1 MVREL
6 HVYGQLASLKD
17 SKFQKLDSS
26 VEQHKG
32 FGSQLV
38 AVAEQIASHGGYGRL
53 SIIAGVGVKAYYR
66 RLGYEDVGTYVV
78 KKLSGQKMGG

>member
-17 SKFQKLDSS
+17 SKFQNLDSS

-38 AVAEQIASHGGYGRL
+38 AVAEQISRHSAYRKL
-53 SIIAGVGVKAYYR
+53 SIIAGVGVRAYYR
-66 RLGYEDVGTYVV
+66 RLGYEDEGTYVV
-78 KKLSGQKMGG
+78 KSL